1 MNVFILEKIS
11 CIQPNLSFFICISAN
26 NQINKMSIKYIISGL
41 ALMAVCGLAH
51 VSAAPSTNPP
61 AGSQP
66 VIEPTIDWGK
76 CPQLAPTEEQRKQK
90 TEIIKACLEKHP
102 LTQPPEQLNA
112 EIVDAH
118 RIKLGECALTKEDWV
133 SVHMS
138 L

>member
-1 MNVFILEKIS
+1 
-11 CIQPNLSFFICISAN
+11 
-26 NQINKMSIKYIISGL
+26 MSKSIIFGV
-41 ALMAVCGLAH
+41 AVMAFCGLAC

-61 AGSQP
+61 ATGQP

-90 TEIIKACLEKHP
+90 TEIIKACLDKHP

-133 SVHMS
+133 SAYRDI
-138 L
+138 